1 MILDLGVTFN
11 LFPKQQLMLAHPDIV
26 PKGVEIPK
34 EVLFGGAAGG
44 AKSYGLR
51 AASIIVATECPGVQI
66 YLFRRTYKELDS
78 NHMLGPDGYRAMLAF
93 AIENRL
99 VRIDSQKNII
109 QFRNGPSGTFNG
121 GSIIYLRH
129 MQYEDDKYDYQGA
142 EIHLLMIDEAT
153 HFSESMYSWL
163 RGRTRLGGWKPPEK
177 WKRWFPRIICASNPG
192 SAYHLYWKSM
202 FYDFMDKAHPMR
214 PKRAPTEEGGM
225 LRQYIPATVYDNP
238 ALLENDPG
246 YVDRLKG
253 LGSPEL
259 VRAMLEG
266 DWDIVAGGMF
276 DDLWNMQ
283 THVLEA
289 FEIPRSWY
297 INRAF
302 DWGSS
307 KPFACLWF
315 AESDGSVATLA
326 DGREIAFP
334 AGTLFMVEEL
344 YGNDPRAKDPNTGMR
359 ITNPE
364 IGMMIR
370 DVENES
376 PILIPLLNSIQ
387 PGPADDS
394 IYNLINNESHAMGIN
409 SGYWGDSGRSRSD
422 IFFRAGKVPGSRVKR
437 WSLLRDR
444 LASSRDFML
453 GKEVDTPG
461 IYFFSICYDTI
472 RTIPT
477 MPRCPKNPDDI
488 DTLAEDHIADALGYR
503 CMQTRTGVG
512 RKKVVF
518 G

>member
-1 MILDLGVTFN
+1 MDIGVNFN

-26 PKGVEIPK
+26 PENVEIPG

-51 AASIIVATECPGVQI
+51 ATSIIVATECPGVQI

-78 NHMLGPDGYRAMLAF
+78 NHMLGPSGYRAMLAY
-93 AIENRL
+93 AIENKL
-99 VRIDSQKNII
+99 VRIDSSKNII

-129 MQYEDDKYDYQGA
+129 MQYETDKYDYQGA

-153 HFSESMYSWL
+153 HFSEDMYSWL
-163 RGRTRLGGWKPPEK
+163 RARTRLGNWEPPEK

-192 SAYHLYWKSM
+192 STYHLYWKAM
-202 FYDFMDKAHPMR
+202 FYDFVDKSNPMR
-214 PKRAPTEEGGM
+214 PKRAPKDEGGM

-238 ALLENDPG
+238 ALLENDPT

-276 DDLWNMQ
+276 DDLWSS
-283 THVLEA
+283 TVHVMKP
-289 FEIPRSWY
+289 FTIPKAWY

-315 AESDGSVATLA
+315 AESNGSTVTLA
-326 DGREIAFP
+326 DGTEMAFP
-334 AGTLFMVEEL
+334 TGTLFMIEEL
-344 YGNDPRAKDPNTGMR
+344 YGNNQSAKDPNTGMR

-376 PILIPLLNSIQ
+376 PILIPLINSIQ

-394 IYNLINNESHAMGIN
+394 IYNIINNESHAMGIN
-409 SGYWGDSGRSRSD
+409 SGYWGNSGLNRND
-422 IFFRAGKVPGSRVKR
+422 IFFRAGKTPGSRVKR
-437 WSLLRDR
+437 WGLLRDR
-444 LASSRDFML
+444 LASARDFMA
-453 GKEVDTPG
+453 GKPVDTPG
-461 IYFFSICYDTI
+461 IYFFGVCENTI

-477 MPRCPKNPDDI
+477 LPRDTKNQDDV
-488 DTLAEDHIADALGYR
+488 DTQSEDHIADALGYR
-503 CMQTRTGVG
+503 CMQSRAGMG
-512 RKKVVF
+512 RISVKL